1 MAFMY
6 QKGSDG
12 MIGLDG
18 EVAVLKKKGLGPES
32 NYLLIF
38 EAREMDQI
46 LALIERL
53 QLSAKEIALVRTY
66 TTLSMASGTQVDQI
80 IRDLERILSMKG

>member
-1 MAFMY
+1 
-6 QKGSDG
+6 
-12 MIGLDG
+12 
-18 EVAVLKKKGLGPES
+18 
-32 NYLLIF
+32 
-38 EAREMDQI
+38 MDQI